1 MSGGVAYRGTSIN
14 SLQSIA
20 TDGAGFCARNTT
32 QPPTTLRKAN
42 LVTLTQLAQQ
52 LELSASTISRAL
64 TRPEM
69 VAPATLEKVLSA
81 VEAAGYRPNA
91 IARSLR
97 EGVTRTIGL
106 LVSDIQNPFY
116 SSVTKAIERVAAANG
131 YSTIICNAD
140 EDPANEE
147 AALKLLA
154 DLKVSGIIHGSSGSS
169 QESLSKLRQSGIPII
184 DIDRATELEDAD
196 TVLVDNFRGSREAAE
211 YLIDLG
217 HRRIATIAG
226 PVKLTTGRDRL
237 EGYKAALRGAG
248 VEVPTQYVE
257 HGDFREESG
266 RLAAERLL
274 ALPDSPTALFV
285 ANNEM
290 MAGALATCRSY
301 DVRIPEDLSLISF
314 DDVRW
319 ARYVDP
325 PLTVI
330 AQPTELIGE
339 VAATL
344 LFERLAGR
352 TELVSRVLETRLI
365 KRGSCAAPTSP
376 KGATP

>member
-1 MSGGVAYRGTSIN
+1 M
-14 SLQSIA
+14 
-20 TDGAGFCARNTT
+20 
-32 QPPTTLRKAN
+32 
-42 LVTLTQLAQQ
+42 TLTELAAQLK
-52 LELSASTISRAL
+52 LSPSTISRAL

-69 VAPATLEKVLSA
+69 VAPATLAKVLSA

-116 SSVTKAIERVAAANG
+116 SSVTKAIERVAATHG

-147 AALKLLA
+147 AALRLLA
-154 DLKVSGIIHGSSGSS
+154 DLKVSGIIHGSSGSN
-169 QESLSKLRQSGIPII
+169 EDSLRELRQSGIAIV
-184 DIDRATELEDAD
+184 DIDRATDLEGAD
-196 TVLVDNFRGSREAAE
+196 TVLVDNEKGSREAIQ
-211 YLIDLG
+211 YLLGLG
-217 HRRIATIAG
+217 HERIATIAG
-226 PVKLTTGRDRL
+226 PQNLTTGRDRL
-237 EGYKAALRGAG
+237 EGYRAALIESGHQVRAS
-248 VEVPTQYVE
+248 YVE
-257 HGDFREESG
+257 YGDFREESG

-274 ALPDSPTALFV
+274 RLPQPPTALFV

-290 MAGALATCRSY
+290 MAGALAACRAAG
-301 DVRIPEDLSLISF
+301 VRIPEQLSLISF

-330 AQPTELIGE
+330 AQPTEQMGS
-339 VAATL
+339 VAAEL

-352 TELVSRVLETRLI
+352 KEPVSRVLETQLI
-365 KRGSCAAPTSP
+365 ERGSCAAPLP
-376 KGATP
+376 ERGAPS